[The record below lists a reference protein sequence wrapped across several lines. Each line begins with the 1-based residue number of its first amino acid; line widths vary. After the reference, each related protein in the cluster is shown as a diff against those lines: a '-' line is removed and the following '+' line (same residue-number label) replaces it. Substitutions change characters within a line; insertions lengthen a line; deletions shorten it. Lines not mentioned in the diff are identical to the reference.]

1 MLRIEGRNIA
11 DKDFDGTNVRDME
24 TGKMS
29 GEGAKLIAETIKK
42 AIAPVVFDKSNTNK
56 NALSSV
62 SSDLITSIEKNTL
75 ATQEVLQESE
85 DTTEEFKKLLKI
97 MADAQEKT
105 GEASVAAIKETIRQI
120 ERLKL
125 SSDNPEKINKALNL
139 DAAQE
144 KLGKQFGPQTIG
156 GAIFQKIFDVDLR
169 KEKASSALSA
179 EKLFGTKPASKDTVE
194 SLKAQVS
201 VEKAAADKAEN
212 IRKTSELI
220 TGTEET
226 SDKEPKIKT
235 KSTDTIS
242 AQIEKNAE
250 GGNVFSTGIDRESLD
265 NKKVELL
272 EDILAEL
279 KEMSSGGRGLG
290 LPPGMDLLR
299 NGKPPNNT
307 KPSRF
312 SRLKRFLGFADDVP
326 VNPASVK
333 PTLKPGFKLN
343 SAGNPYNASN
353 GRMVSPKDAFTNVAD
368 DVARAGTNVA
378 DDVVRG
384 SSTASKVL
392 GGTGR
397 FLSKAAIPLTVGM
410 GAYEGYT
417 GYQDAD
423 QLVES
428 GATNEET
435 GQAFTEQDETAGK
448 VEAVTKAA
456 GGTAG
461 AIAGGTAGATYG
473 ATAGA
478 AIGSL
483 FFGVGAAPGAAIGAF
498 LGGAIGGTLGYFG
511 GSAAGEAIGDA
522 ATTTSGEAALDAAIE
537 SGLYDKDWVGNSEID
552 PEILKETT
560 DTAQLQAILHDDDLS
575 NDDKALVAERLQELG
590 NSTIES
596 DIPNPQG
603 LEGEVLK
610 EYQRLYTEE
619 KERGGFYK
627 TRQHQADLALE
638 ANMIVEARTKTRNQ
652 KVRPSVT
659 DAESTT
665 SYSSDD
671 AMQMGPGDVKAYDTQ
686 LEEINNSDMSE
697 TRKRAKRRSLEAK
710 YRAKFGGTPQEL
722 EARKA
727 YNQMQQERSVTPSVS
742 TSTTTDSS
750 DNLTGTPPGVY
761 EAGIRTKD
769 ADGNSIPLS
778 EEEQSQVDMAR
789 SLKASMSKGNSVT
802 PSVSTNRNENSN
814 AVDPK
819 LKELNQKAVDAEIAY
834 SENPSEENYKAMAD
848 ATLKSDEYILEK
860 NVPNANELVNMAPS
874 DPSRMLMTG
883 SDSGNSLERIE
894 TSVTPTADAVGNMTE
909 ASGGTTNNV
918 TNIYNTTNNNGGSQ
932 SQPILVMPSSVR
944 NNDNSFRS
952 YQTNQTTR

>member
-62 SSDLITSIEKNTL
+62 SSDLVTSIEKNTL
-75 ATQEVLQESE
+75 ATQEVLQESQ

-226 SDKEPKIKT
+226 SDKETKIKT
-235 KSTDTIS
+235 KSTDNTS
-242 AQIEKNAE
+242 AKIEKNAE

-279 KEMSSGGRGLG
+279 KEMSSGGNGGRGLG
-290 LPPGMDLLR
+290 LPMNLPR
-299 NGKPPNNT
+299 NGKLPTNT

-312 SRLKRFLGFADDVP
+312 SRLKRALGFADDVP

-378 DDVVRG
+378 DDVARAGTNVADDVVRG
-384 SSTASKVL
+384 TSTASKVL

-397 FLSKAAIPLTVGM
+397 FLSKAAVPLTVGM
-410 GAYEGYT
+410 GAYDAYT

-428 GATNEET
+428 GAINEET
-435 GQAFTEQDETAGK
+435 GQMFTEQDETAGK
-448 VEAVTKAA
+448 VEAVTSATA
-456 GGTAG
+456 GVAG
-461 AIAGGTAGATYG
+461 AITGGSVGASYG

-498 LGGAIGGTLGYFG
+498 LGGAIGGTLGFFG

-627 TRQHQADLALE
+627 TREDQADLAQE
-638 ANMIVEARTKTRNQ
+638 ARIIVDNRTKTGNQ
-652 KVRPSVT
+652 TTTPSVT
-659 DAESTT
+659 STT

-671 AMQMGPGDVKAYDTQ
+671 AMQMGPGDVKGYNTQ
-686 LEEINNSDMSE
+686 LEEIDNSDMSE
-697 TRKRAKRRSLEAK
+697 TRKKMARDRLDGEFRVN
-710 YRAKFGGTPQEL
+710 FGGTPQEL

-727 YNQMQQERSVTPSVS
+727 YKQMQEER
-742 TSTTTDSS
+742 
-750 DNLTGTPPGVY
+750 
-761 EAGIRTKD
+761 
-769 ADGNSIPLS
+769 
-778 EEEQSQVDMAR
+778 
-789 SLKASMSKGNSVT
+789 SVT

-834 SENPSEENYKAMAD
+834 NENPSEENYKAMAA
-848 ATLKSDEYILEK
+848 ATLKSDEYILEN

-883 SDSGNSLERIE
+883 SDSASGLEKIE

-952 YQTNQTTR
+952 YQTNQATR

>member
-56 NALSSV
+56 NALSSF
-62 SSDLITSIEKNTL
+62 SSDLVTSIEKNTL

-105 GEASVAAIKETIRQI
+105 GEASVSAIKETIKQI

-156 GAIFQKIFDVDLR
+156 QAVFQKIFDVDLR
-169 KEKASSALSA
+169 REKASSAFST

-272 EDILAEL
+272 EDILKEL
-279 KEMSSGGRGLG
+279 KQISENTSAGGNGLG
-290 LPPGMDLLR
+290 LPPGMNLPR
-299 NGKPPNNT
+299 NLPPNNT

-312 SRLKRFLGFADDVP
+312 SRFKRALGFADDVP
-326 VNPASVK
+326 TTGA
-333 PTLKPGFKLN
+333 T
-343 SAGNPYNASN
+343 A
-353 GRMVSPKDAFTNVAD
+353 
-368 DVARAGTNVA
+368 NVA

-384 SSTASKVL
+384 TSTTSKVL

-397 FLSKAAIPLTVGM
+397 LLSKAAIPLTVGM

-428 GATNEET
+428 GVTNEET

-448 VEAVTKAA
+448 VEAVTRAT
-456 GGTAG
+456 GGVAG
-461 AIAGGTAGATYG
+461 AITGGSVGASYG

-483 FFGVGAAPGAAIGAF
+483 FFGVGAVPGAAIGSF

-511 GSAAGEAIGDA
+511 GSAVGEAIGDA
-522 ATTTSGEAALDAAIE
+522 TTTTSGEAALDAAIE

-552 PEILKETT
+552 PEILKQTT
-560 DTAQLQAILHDDDLS
+560 DSAQLQAILHDDDLS
-575 NDDKALVAERLQELG
+575 NDDKALVIERLRELE
-590 NSTIES
+590 NSNIES

-627 TRQHQADLALE
+627 TRQDQGDLAWQ
-638 ANMIVEARTKTRNQ
+638 ARMIVDERTKTGNQ
-652 KVRPSVT
+652 TTTPSVT
-659 DAESTT
+659 SNNR
-665 SYSSDD
+665 YSSDNPK
-671 AMQMGPGDVKAYDTQ
+671 QMGPGDVKEYNTR
-686 LEEINNSDMSE
+686 LEEINNSDWSE
-697 TRKRAKRRSLEAK
+697 SIKISQRRGLEAQ
-710 YRAKFGGTPQEL
+710 YRAKFGGTPQQL
-722 EARKA
+722 EAQQA
-727 YNQMQQERSVTPSVS
+727 YAQMQEERSVTPSVS
-742 TSTTTDSS
+742 TSTTTTDSF
-750 DNLTGTPPGVY
+750 DE

-778 EEEQSQVDMAR
+778 EEEQSQVDRVRAFKDR
-789 SLKASMSKGNSVT
+789 MSKGNSVT
-802 PSVSTNRNENSN
+802 PNVSTNKNENSN

-819 LKELNQKAVDAEIAY
+819 LKELNEKAASAEIAY
-834 SENPSEENYKAMAD
+834 NENPTEENYKAMAD
-848 ATLKSDEYILEK
+848 ATLKSDEYILES
-860 NVPNANELVNMAPS
+860 NVPNANALVNMSPS

-932 SQPILVMPSSVR
+932 QQPILVMPSSVR

>member
-62 SSDLITSIEKNTL
+62 SSDLVTSIEKNTL
-75 ATQEVLQESE
+75 ATQEVLQESQ

-105 GEASVAAIKETIRQI
+105 GEASVAAIKKTIRQI

-226 SDKEPKIKT
+226 SDKETKIKT
-235 KSTDTIS
+235 KSTDNTS
-242 AQIEKNAE
+242 AKIEKNAE

-279 KEMSSGGRGLG
+279 KEMSSGGNGGRGLG
-290 LPPGMDLLR
+290 LPMNLPR
-299 NGKPPNNT
+299 NGKLPTNT

-312 SRLKRFLGFADDVP
+312 SRLKRALGFADDVP

-378 DDVVRG
+378 DDAVRG
-384 SSTASKVL
+384 ASTASKVL

-397 FLSKAAIPLTVGM
+397 FLSKAAVPLTVGM
-410 GAYEGYT
+410 GAYDAYT

-428 GATNEET
+428 GAINEET
-435 GQAFTEQDETAGK
+435 GQMFTEQDETAGK
-448 VEAVTKAA
+448 VEAVTSATA
-456 GGTAG
+456 GVAG
-461 AIAGGTAGATYG
+461 AITGGSVGASYG

-498 LGGAIGGTLGYFG
+498 LGGAIGGTLGFFG

-627 TRQHQADLALE
+627 TREDQADLALE
-638 ANMIVEARTKTRNQ
+638 ARMIVDERTKTGNQ
-652 KVRPSVT
+652 TATPSV
-659 DAESTT
+659 S
-665 SYSSDD
+665 
-671 AMQMGPGDVKAYDTQ
+671 QMGPGDVKEYDTR
-686 LEEINNSDMSE
+686 LEENNTTAEAVPPRVYPGFENTTAGAAITMPTARE
-697 TRKRAKRRSLEAK
+697 KNKRAR
-710 YRAKFGGTPQEL
+710 EL
-722 EARKA
+722 AE
-727 YNQMQQERSVTPSVS
+727 QMGIP
-742 TSTTTDSS
+742 TDSLNYTS
-750 DNLTGTPPGVY
+750 GGAVIT
-761 EAGIRTKD
+761 
-769 ADGNSIPLS
+769 SINGMPVPEELYT
-778 EEEQSQVDMAR
+778 EEEQSRVDMAR

-802 PSVSTNRNENSN
+802 PSVSTNKNENSN

-834 SENPSEENYKAMAD
+834 NENPSEENYKAMAA
-848 ATLKSDEYILEK
+848 ATLKSDEYILEN

-883 SDSGNSLERIE
+883 SDSASGLEKIE

-952 YQTNQTTR
+952 YQTNQATR